1 MQIFFNCF
9 WLTVTAMKI
18 NRGTEKWVLRVDE
31 VEKEL
36 YIGAGDVSEKTTVY
50 LTISQAYA
58 WQI

>member
-1 MQIFFNCF
+1 
-9 WLTVTAMKI
+9 MKI

-58 WQI
+58 WQIW